1 MSCPSMFKPIVIF
14 MLIIVE
20 LLAKCRVIATD
31 CPWVAVGTLSMV
43 AWRIVDSGVDLS
55 WVVTVIPLGSWPKM
69 KKTSFFAPS
78 SPPEV
83 MDAVNAPLGC
93 IVIRAEA
100 KSLLGNGGLTR
111 MYA

>member
-1 MSCPSMFKPIVIF
+1 MFKPIVIF

-31 CPWVAVGTLSMV
+31 CPWVDVGTLSMV
-43 AWRIVDSGVDLS
+43 AWRIVDSSVDLS
-55 WVVTVIPLGSWPKM
+55 WGVIVITLGSWPKM

-83 MDAVNAPLGC
+83 IDAVNAP
-93 IVIRAEA
+93 IDFVAIRAEG
-100 KSLLGNGGLTR
+100 KDLLG
-111 MYA
+111 

>member
-1 MSCPSMFKPIVIF
+1 MFKPIVIF
-14 MLIIVE
+14 ILIIVE

-69 KKTSFFAPS
+69 KKTSFFEPS
-78 SPPEV
+78 SPPDV
-83 MDAVNAPLGC
+83 IDAVNAQFDC
-93 IVIRAEA
+93 VAISAEA
-100 KSLLGNGGLTR
+100 KGLLGKGGLSR

>member
-1 MSCPSMFKPIVIF
+1 MFKPIVIF

-43 AWRIVDSGVDLS
+43 AWRIVDPGVDLS
-55 WVVTVIPLGSWPKM
+55 WLVTVIPLGPWPKM
-69 KKTSFFAPS
+69 TKTSFLAPS

-83 MDAVNAPLGC
+83 IDAENAPLDC
-93 IVIRAEA
+93 VAIREEAQRMIVT
-100 KSLLGNGGLTR
+100 GGLTR
-111 MYA
+111 KT